1 MFYVV
6 FVLKAYDF
14 YKYQK
19 VLICGLLTYGGVKT
33 RYLEQ

>member
-19 VLICGLLTYGGVKT
+19 VLICGWLTYGGVKT